1 MKHLILVFLGGG
13 LGSILRF
20 TFGKIFQTVP
30 GEFPLG
36 TFSVNVLGC
45 LFIGVLMGFGTKL
58 EAFSE
63 NQSLLLITGFCGGFT
78 TFSAFTAEN
87 QVLLKSGA
95 YLQFGIYTSASI
107 LLGITALLIGLFIAK
122 QI

>member
-1 MKHLILVFLGGG
+1 MKHLILVFFGGG
-13 LGSILRF
+13 LGSVLRF
-20 TFGKIFQTVP
+20 TFSKIFQTVP

-36 TFSVNVLGC
+36 TFTVNVLGC

-95 YLQFGIYTSASI
+95 YLQFGIYTTASI
-107 LLGITALLIGLFIAK
+107 LLGITALLIGMFIAK